1 MEQDRTEGL
10 RALIR
15 QGLQAVAYK
24 DTLAHLGDRSSYI
37 GMSDIGQHWECP
49 RAALAK
55 KVLPT
60 TNSLE
65 RLLTLQ
71 RGHWFESG
79 VGQALASLGL
89 HVLPQL
95 EISWQHQGVPIKAHL
110 DFVLVWGAPVNAIR
124 ILEVKSTDKL
134 PASPHDSH
142 LLQLHGQIGLLVK
155 AWNKPVFSLRAEDG
169 TLLHEKM
176 TFPQLCRAQLGLE
189 MPSTAAKTSI
199 EAWLLC
205 LSMKEVKAFGP
216 YGFNQAMLDT
226 ALDHAVHLWGDL
238 TAYRAGKLF
247 LSQVDCAQGFYPLC
261 SYCEHN
267 GDCPKF
273 PQGTQMPQW
282 EPALEK
288 MAALKEQR
296 TALDNEIKEME
307 TVLKL
312 VHRQAGTRDWVDTGN
327 YRFRMSVTAGR
338 TTLDKE
344 ALREE
349 LTEIF
354 HAEHLGDID
363 VDTLLARCERTG
375 SPFEKLSISPI
386 NWRTGGQHFN
396 SSRERNNII
405 TY

>member
-1 MEQDRTEGL
+1 MTDRTEGL

-15 QGLQAVAYK
+15 QGLQAVSQKSTTAQ
-24 DTLAHLGDRSSYI
+24 LGDRSTYV

-49 RAALAK
+49 RAVLAR
-55 KVLPT
+55 KVMPT
-60 TNSLE
+60 PNSLE

-79 VGQALASLGL
+79 VGKALASLGL
-89 HVLPQL
+89 YVLPQL
-95 EISWQHQGVPIKAHL
+95 EINWQHQGVPIKAHL

-142 LLQLHGQIGLLVK
+142 LLQLHGQIGLL
-155 AWNKPVFSLRAEDG
+155 AQTWDKPVFSLRAEDG

-176 TFPQLCRAQLGLE
+176 TFPQLCRAQLGLQLPKQAE
-189 MPSTAAKTSI
+189 KLSI

-205 LSMKEVKAFGP
+205 LSMKDVTTFGP
-216 YGFNQAMLDT
+216 YTFNQAMLDT
-226 ALDHAVHLWGDL
+226 ALDHAVQLWGDL
-238 TAYRAGKLF
+238 TAHRAGNLS
-247 LSQVDCAQGFYPLC
+247 LSQVTCAQGFYPIC
-261 SYCEHN
+261 SYCEYN

-273 PQGTQMPQW
+273 PQGVQMPQW

-288 MAALKEQR
+288 LAALKEQR

-312 VHRQAGTRDWVDTGN
+312 VHRQSGTRDWVDTGN
-327 YRFRMSVTAGR
+327 YRFRMSVAAGR
-338 TTLDKE
+338 STLNRE
-344 ALREE
+344 ALHEE
-349 LTEIF
+349 LTAIF
-354 HAEHLGDID
+354 RFEGLGNID
-363 VDTLLARCERTG
+363 VDALLARCERVG

-386 NWRTGGQHFN
+386 N
-396 SSRERNNII
+396 
-405 TY
+405 

>member
-1 MEQDRTEGL
+1 MINTDRTEGL

-15 QGLQAVAYK
+15 QGLEAVSTQNTA
-24 DTLAHLGDRSSYI
+24 AHLGDRSTYV

-49 RAALAK
+49 RAALAR
-55 KVLPT
+55 KVMPT
-60 TNSLE
+60 PNSLE

-124 ILEVKSTDKL
+124 ILEVKSTSRL
-134 PASPHDSH
+134 PDTPHDSH
-142 LLQLHGQIGLLVK
+142 LLQLHGQLGLLAQ
-155 AWNKPVFSLRAEDG
+155 AWDKPVFSIRAEDG

-176 TFPQLCRAQLGLE
+176 TFPQLCHARLGLQL
-189 MPSTAAKTSI
+189 PATADKTSM

-205 LSMKEVKAFGP
+205 LSMQDVTTFGP
-216 YGFNQAMLDT
+216 YTFNQAMLDT
-226 ALDHAVHLWGDL
+226 ALDHAVQLWGDL
-238 TAYRAGKLF
+238 KAHRAGNLS
-247 LSQVDCAQGFYPLC
+247 LSQVTCAQGFYPIC
-261 SYCEHN
+261 SYCEYN

-273 PQGTQMPQW
+273 PQGVQMPQW

-288 MAALKEQR
+288 LAVLKEQR

-312 VHRQAGTRDWVDTGN
+312 VHRQSGTRDWVDTGK
-327 YRFRMSVTAGR
+327 YRFRMSVAAGR
-338 TTLDKE
+338 STLNRE
-344 ALREE
+344 ALHEE
-349 LTEIF
+349 LTDIF
-354 HAEHLGDID
+354 RFEGLGDID
-363 VDTLLARCERTG
+363 VDPLLARCERTG
-375 SPFEKLSISPI
+375 APFERLCVSPV
-386 NWRTGGQHFN
+386 N
-396 SSRERNNII
+396 
-405 TY
+405 

>member
-1 MEQDRTEGL
+1 MINTDRTEGL

-15 QGLQAVAYK
+15 QGLEAVSTQNTA
-24 DTLAHLGDRSSYI
+24 AHLGDRSTYV

-49 RAALAK
+49 RAALAR
-55 KVLPT
+55 KVMPT
-60 TNSLE
+60 PNSLE

-124 ILEVKSTDKL
+124 ILEVKSTSRL
-134 PASPHDSH
+134 PDTPHDSH
-142 LLQLHGQIGLLVK
+142 LLQLHGQLGLLAQV
-155 AWNKPVFSLRAEDG
+155 WDKPVFSIRAEDG

-176 TFPQLCRAQLGLE
+176 TFPQLCHARLGLQL
-189 MPSTAAKTSI
+189 PATADKTSM

-205 LSMKEVKAFGP
+205 LSMQDVTTFGP
-216 YGFNQAMLDT
+216 YTFNQAMLDT
-226 ALDHAVHLWGDL
+226 ALDHAVQLWGDL
-238 TAYRAGKLF
+238 KAHRAGNLS
-247 LSQVDCAQGFYPLC
+247 LSQVTCAQGFYPIC
-261 SYCEHN
+261 SYCEYN

-273 PQGTQMPQW
+273 PQGVQMPQW

-288 MAALKEQR
+288 LAVLKEQR

-312 VHRQAGTRDWVDTGN
+312 VHRQSGTRDWVDTGK
-327 YRFRMSVTAGR
+327 YRFRMSVAAGR
-338 TTLDKE
+338 STLNRD
-344 ALREE
+344 ALHEE
-349 LTEIF
+349 LTDIF
-354 HAEHLGDID
+354 RFEGLGDID
-363 VDTLLARCERTG
+363 VDALLARCERTG
-375 SPFEKLSISPI
+375 APFERLCVSPV
-386 NWRTGGQHFN
+386 N
-396 SSRERNNII
+396 
-405 TY
+405 

>member
-1 MEQDRTEGL
+1 MINTDRTEGL

-15 QGLQAVAYK
+15 QGLEAVSQKSTA
-24 DTLAHLGDRSSYI
+24 AHLGDRSTYV

-49 RAALAK
+49 RAALAR
-55 KVLPT
+55 KVMPT
-60 TNSLE
+60 PNSLE

-142 LLQLHGQIGLLVK
+142 LLQLHGQIGLLAQ
-155 AWNKPVFSLRAEDG
+155 AWDKPVFSLRAEDG

-176 TFPQLCRAQLGLE
+176 TFPQLCRAQLGLQLPKQAE
-189 MPSTAAKTSI
+189 KLSI

-205 LSMKEVKAFGP
+205 LSMKEVTTFGP
-216 YGFNQAMLDT
+216 YTFNQAMLDT
-226 ALDHAVHLWGDL
+226 ALDHAVQLWGDL
-238 TAYRAGKLF
+238 TAHRAGNLS
-247 LSQVDCAQGFYPLC
+247 LSQVTCAQGFYPIC
-261 SYCEHN
+261 SYCEYN
-267 GDCPKF
+267 DDCPKF
-273 PQGTQMPQW
+273 PQGMQMPQW

-288 MAALKEQR
+288 LAALKEQR
-296 TALDNEIKEME
+296 TALDNENKEME

-312 VHRQAGTRDWVDTGN
+312 VHRQSGTRDWVDTGN
-327 YRFRMSVTAGR
+327 YRFRMSVAAGR
-338 TTLDKE
+338 STLNRE
-344 ALREE
+344 ALHEE
-349 LTEIF
+349 LTAIF
-354 HAEHLGDID
+354 RFEGLGNID
-363 VDTLLARCERTG
+363 VDALLARCERVG

-386 NWRTGGQHFN
+386 
-396 SSRERNNII
+396 I
-405 TY
+405 

>member
-1 MEQDRTEGL
+1 MEVTDRTEGL

-15 QGLQAVAYK
+15 QGLQAVSTQNTA
-24 DTLAHLGDRSSYI
+24 AHLGDRSTYV

-49 RAALAK
+49 RAALAR
-55 KVLPT
+55 KVVPT
-60 TNSLE
+60 PNSLE

-79 VGQALASLGL
+79 VGQALVSLGL

-95 EISWQHQGVPIKAHL
+95 EINWQHQGVPIKAHL

-142 LLQLHGQIGLLVK
+142 LLQLHGQIGLLTK
-155 AWNKPVFSLRAEDG
+155 AWNKPVFSLRAADG
-169 TLLHEKM
+169 TLLHDKM
-176 TFPQLCRAQLGLE
+176 TFPQLCLAHLGLPLPKQAE
-189 MPSTAAKTSI
+189 ELNM

-226 ALDHAVHLWGDL
+226 ALDHAVQLWGDL
-238 TAYRAGKLF
+238 TAHRAGNLS
-247 LSQVDCAQGFYPLC
+247 LSQVTCAQGFYPIC
-261 SYCEHN
+261 SYCEYN

-273 PQGTQMPQW
+273 PQGVQMPQW

-288 MAALKEQR
+288 LAALKEQR

-312 VHRQAGTRDWVDTGN
+312 VHRQSGTRDWVDTGN
-327 YRFRMSVTAGR
+327 YRFRMSVAAGR
-338 TTLDKE
+338 STLNRE
-344 ALREE
+344 ALHEE
-349 LTEIF
+349 LTAIF
-354 HAEHLGDID
+354 RFEGLGNID
-363 VDTLLARCERTG
+363 VDALLARCERVG

-386 NWRTGGQHFN
+386 N
-396 SSRERNNII
+396 
-405 TY
+405 

>member
-1 MEQDRTEGL
+1 MEVTDRTEGL

-15 QGLQAVAYK
+15 QGLQAVSTQNTA
-24 DTLAHLGDRSSYI
+24 AHLGDRSTYV

-49 RAALAK
+49 RAALAR
-55 KVLPT
+55 KVMPT
-60 TNSLE
+60 PNSLE

-95 EISWQHQGVPIKAHL
+95 EINWQHQGVPIKAHL

-142 LLQLHGQIGLLVK
+142 LLQLHGQIGLLAQ
-155 AWNKPVFSLRAEDG
+155 AWDKPVFSFRAEDG
-169 TLLHEKM
+169 TLLHDKM
-176 TFPQLCRAQLGLE
+176 TFPQLCHARLGLQLPQQAE
-189 MPSTAAKTSI
+189 KLNM

-226 ALDHAVHLWGDL
+226 ALDHAVQLWGDL
-238 TAYRAGKLF
+238 TAHRAGNLS
-247 LSQVDCAQGFYPLC
+247 LSQVTCAQGFYPIC
-261 SYCEHN
+261 SYCEYN

-273 PQGTQMPQW
+273 PQGVHMPQW

-288 MAALKEQR
+288 LAALKEQR

-312 VHRQAGTRDWVDTGN
+312 VHRQSGTRDWVDVGK
-327 YRFRMSVTAGR
+327 YRFRMSVAAGR
-338 TTLDKE
+338 STLNLE
-344 ALREE
+344 ALHEE
-349 LTEIF
+349 LAAIF
-354 HAEHLGDID
+354 RFEGLGDID
-363 VDTLLARCERTG
+363 VDALLARCERMG
-375 SPFEKLSISPI
+375 APYEKLSISAI
-386 NWRTGGQHFN
+386 N
-396 SSRERNNII
+396 
-405 TY
+405 

>member
-1 MEQDRTEGL
+1 MEQNDRTEGL

-15 QGLQAVAYK
+15 QGLQAVAHK
-24 DTLAHLGDRSSYI
+24 DTLAHLGDRSTYI

-49 RAALAK
+49 RAALAR

-79 VGQALASLGL
+79 VGQALTSLGL
-89 HVLPQL
+89 HILPQL
-95 EISWQHQGVPIKAHL
+95 EINWQHQGVPIKAHL

-142 LLQLHGQIGLLVK
+142 LLQLHGQIGLLAQ
-155 AWNKPVFSLRAEDG
+155 AWDKPVFSLRAEDG

-176 TFPQLCRAQLGLE
+176 TFPQLCRAQLGLQLPKQAE
-189 MPSTAAKTSI
+189 KLSI

-205 LSMKEVKAFGP
+205 LSMKDVTTFGP
-216 YGFNQAMLDT
+216 YTFNQAMLDT
-226 ALDHAVHLWGDL
+226 ALDHAVQLWGDL
-238 TAYRAGKLF
+238 TAHRAGNLS
-247 LSQVDCAQGFYPLC
+247 LSQVTCAQGFYPIC
-261 SYCEHN
+261 SYCEYN

-273 PQGTQMPQW
+273 PQGVHMPQW

-288 MAALKEQR
+288 LAALKEQR
-296 TALDNEIKEME
+296 TALDSEIKEME

-338 TTLDKE
+338 TTLDKD

-363 VDTLLARCERTG
+363 VNALLARCERTG

-386 NWRTGGQHFN
+386 N
-396 SSRERNNII
+396 
-405 TY
+405 

>member
-1 MEQDRTEGL
+1 MEQMDRTEGL

-15 QGLQAVAYK
+15 QGLQAVAHK

-49 RAALAK
+49 RAALARQ
-55 KVLPT
+55 VLPT

-95 EISWQHQGVPIKAHL
+95 EINWQHQGVPIKAHL

-134 PASPHDSH
+134 PALPHDSH
-142 LLQLHGQIGLLVK
+142 LLQLHGQIGLLTK
-155 AWNKPVFSLRAEDG
+155 AWSKPVFSLRAEDG
-169 TLLHEKM
+169 ALLHEKM
-176 TFPQLCRAQLGLE
+176 TFPQLCLAHLGLPLPKQAE
-189 MPSTAAKTSI
+189 ELNM

-226 ALDHAVHLWGDL
+226 ALDHAVQLWGDL
-238 TAYRAGKLF
+238 TAHRAGNLS
-247 LSQVDCAQGFYPLC
+247 LSQVTCAQGFYPIC
-261 SYCEHN
+261 SYCEYN

-273 PQGTQMPQW
+273 PQGVQMPQW

-288 MAALKEQR
+288 LAALKEQR

-312 VHRQAGTRDWVDTGN
+312 VHRQSGTRDWVDTGN
-327 YRFRMSVTAGR
+327 YRFRMSVAAGR
-338 TTLDKE
+338 STLNRE
-344 ALREE
+344 ALHEE
-349 LTEIF
+349 LTAIF
-354 HAEHLGDID
+354 RFEGLGNID
-363 VDTLLARCERTG
+363 VDALLARCERVG

-386 NWRTGGQHFN
+386 N
-396 SSRERNNII
+396 
-405 TY
+405 

>member
-1 MEQDRTEGL
+1 MEVTDRTEGL

-15 QGLQAVAYK
+15 QGLQAVAHN
-24 DTLAHLGDRSSYI
+24 DTLAHLGDRSRYV

-49 RAALAK
+49 RAALAR

-60 TNSLE
+60 ADSLE

-71 RGHWFESG
+71 RGHWFEAG

-89 HVLPQL
+89 NVLPQL
-95 EISWQHQGVPIKAHL
+95 EIKWQHQGVPIKAHL

-142 LLQLHGQIGLLVK
+142 LLQLHGQIGLLTK
-155 AWNKPVFSLRAEDG
+155 AWNKPVFSLRAADG
-169 TLLHEKM
+169 TLLHDKM
-176 TFPQLCRAQLGLE
+176 TFPQLCLAHLGLPLPKQAE
-189 MPSTAAKTSI
+189 ELNM

-226 ALDHAVHLWGDL
+226 ALDHAVQLWGDL
-238 TAYRAGKLF
+238 TAHRAGNLS
-247 LSQVDCAQGFYPLC
+247 LSQVTCVQGFYPIC
-261 SYCEHN
+261 SYCEYN

-273 PQGTQMPQW
+273 PQGVQMPQW

-288 MAALKEQR
+288 LAALKEQR

-312 VHRQAGTRDWVDTGN
+312 VHRQSGTRDWVDTGN
-327 YRFRMSVTAGR
+327 YRFRMSVAAGR
-338 TTLDKE
+338 STLNRE
-344 ALREE
+344 ALHEE
-349 LTEIF
+349 LTDIF
-354 HAEHLGDID
+354 LFEGLGDID
-363 VDTLLARCERTG
+363 VDALLARCERVG

-386 NWRTGGQHFN
+386 N
-396 SSRERNNII
+396 
-405 TY
+405 

>member
-1 MEQDRTEGL
+1 MEQMDRTEGL

-15 QGLQAVAYK
+15 QGLQAVAHK

-49 RAALAK
+49 RAALAR

-79 VGQALASLGL
+79 VGKALASLGL
-89 HVLPQL
+89 YVLPQL
-95 EISWQHQGVPIKAHL
+95 EINWQYQGVSIKAHL

-142 LLQLHGQIGLLVK
+142 LLQLHGQIGLLAQ
-155 AWNKPVFSLRAEDG
+155 AWDKPVFSLRAEDG

-176 TFPQLCRAQLGLE
+176 TFPQLCRAQLGLQLPKQAE
-189 MPSTAAKTSI
+189 KLSI

-205 LSMKEVKAFGP
+205 LSMKDVTTFGP
-216 YGFNQAMLDT
+216 YTFNQAMLDT
-226 ALDHAVHLWGDL
+226 ALDHAVQLWGDL
-238 TAYRAGKLF
+238 TAHRAGNLS
-247 LSQVDCAQGFYPLC
+247 LSQVTCAQGFYPIC
-261 SYCEHN
+261 SYCEYN

-273 PQGTQMPQW
+273 PQGVQMPQW

-288 MAALKEQR
+288 LAALKEQR

-312 VHRQAGTRDWVDTGN
+312 VHRQSGTRDWVDTGN
-327 YRFRMSVTAGR
+327 YRFRMSVAAGR
-338 TTLDKE
+338 STLNRE
-344 ALREE
+344 ALHEE
-349 LTEIF
+349 LTAIF
-354 HAEHLGDID
+354 RFEGLGNID
-363 VDTLLARCERTG
+363 VDALLARCERVG

-386 NWRTGGQHFN
+386 N
-396 SSRERNNII
+396 
-405 TY
+405 

>member
-1 MEQDRTEGL
+1 MEQMDRTEGL

-15 QGLQAVAYK
+15 QGLQAVAHN
-24 DTLAHLGDRSSYI
+24 DTLAHLGDRSRYV

-49 RAALAK
+49 RAALAR

-60 TNSLE
+60 ADSLE

-71 RGHWFESG
+71 RGHWFEAG

-89 HVLPQL
+89 NVLPQL
-95 EISWQHQGVPIKAHL
+95 EIKWQHQGVPIKAHL

-142 LLQLHGQIGLLVK
+142 LLQLHGQIGLLTK
-155 AWNKPVFSLRAEDG
+155 AWNKPVFSLRAADG
-169 TLLHEKM
+169 TLLHDKM
-176 TFPQLCRAQLGLE
+176 TFPQLCLAHLGLPLPKQAE
-189 MPSTAAKTSI
+189 ELNM

-226 ALDHAVHLWGDL
+226 ALDHAVQLWGDL
-238 TAYRAGKLF
+238 TAHRAGNLS
-247 LSQVDCAQGFYPLC
+247 LSQVTCAQGFYPIC
-261 SYCEHN
+261 SYCEYN

-273 PQGTQMPQW
+273 PQGVQMPQW

-288 MAALKEQR
+288 LAALKEQR

-312 VHRQAGTRDWVDTGN
+312 VHRQSGTRDWVDTGN
-327 YRFRMSVTAGR
+327 YRFRMSVAAGR
-338 TTLDKE
+338 STLNRE
-344 ALREE
+344 ALHEE
-349 LTEIF
+349 LTAIF
-354 HAEHLGDID
+354 RFEGLGNID
-363 VDTLLARCERTG
+363 VDALLARCERVG

-386 NWRTGGQHFN
+386 N
-396 SSRERNNII
+396 
-405 TY
+405 

>member
-1 MEQDRTEGL
+1 MEQMDRTEGL

-15 QGLQAVAYK
+15 QGLQAVAHK

-49 RAALAK
+49 RAALAR

-95 EISWQHQGVPIKAHL
+95 EINWQHQGVPIKAHL
-110 DFVLVWGAPVNAIR
+110 DFVLVWGPPVNAVR

-142 LLQLHGQIGLLVK
+142 LLQLHGQIGLLTK
-155 AWNKPVFSLRAEDG
+155 AWSKPVFSLRAEDG

-176 TFPQLCRAQLGLE
+176 TFPQLCRAQLGLQLPKQAE
-189 MPSTAAKTSI
+189 KLSI

-205 LSMKEVKAFGP
+205 LSMKDVTTFGP
-216 YGFNQAMLDT
+216 YTFNQAMLDT
-226 ALDHAVHLWGDL
+226 ALDHAVQLWGDL
-238 TAYRAGKLF
+238 TAHRAGNLS
-247 LSQVDCAQGFYPLC
+247 LSQVTCAQGFYPIC
-261 SYCEHN
+261 SYCEYN

-273 PQGTQMPQW
+273 PQGVHMPQW

-288 MAALKEQR
+288 LAALKEQR

-312 VHRQAGTRDWVDTGN
+312 VHRQSGTRDWVDTGN
-327 YRFRMSVTAGR
+327 YRFRMSVAAGR
-338 TTLDKE
+338 STLNRE
-344 ALREE
+344 ALHEE
-349 LTEIF
+349 LTAIF
-354 HAEHLGDID
+354 RFEGLGNID
-363 VDTLLARCERTG
+363 VDALLARCERVG

-386 NWRTGGQHFN
+386 N
-396 SSRERNNII
+396 
-405 TY
+405 

>member
-1 MEQDRTEGL
+1 MEQMNRTEGL

-15 QGLQAVAYK
+15 QGLQTVAHK

-49 RAALAK
+49 RAALAR
-55 KVLPT
+55 KVLST
-60 TNSLE
+60 RNSLE

-79 VGQALASLGL
+79 VGKALASLGL
-89 HVLPQL
+89 YVLPQL
-95 EISWQHQGVPIKAHL
+95 EINWQHQGVPIKAHL

-142 LLQLHGQIGLLVK
+142 LLQLHGQIGLLAQ
-155 AWNKPVFSLRAEDG
+155 AWDKPVFSLRAEDG

-176 TFPQLCRAQLGLE
+176 TFPQLCRAQLGLQLPKQAE
-189 MPSTAAKTSI
+189 KLSI

-205 LSMKEVKAFGP
+205 LSMKDVTTFGP
-216 YGFNQAMLDT
+216 YTFNQAMLDT
-226 ALDHAVHLWGDL
+226 ALDHAVQLWGDL
-238 TAYRAGKLF
+238 TAHRAGNLS
-247 LSQVDCAQGFYPLC
+247 LSQVTCAQGFYPIC
-261 SYCEHN
+261 SYCEYN

-273 PQGTQMPQW
+273 PQGVHMPQW

-288 MAALKEQR
+288 LAALKEQR

-312 VHRQAGTRDWVDTGN
+312 VHRQSGTRDWVDTGKH
-327 YRFRMSVTAGR
+327 RFRMSVAAGR
-338 TTLDKE
+338 STLNRE
-344 ALREE
+344 ALHEE
-349 LTEIF
+349 LTDIF
-354 HAEHLGDID
+354 LFEGLGDID
-363 VDTLLARCERTG
+363 VDALLARCERVG

-386 NWRTGGQHFN
+386 N
-396 SSRERNNII
+396 
-405 TY
+405 

>member
-1 MEQDRTEGL
+1 MEQKDRTEGL

-15 QGLQAVAYK
+15 QGLQAVAHK
-24 DTLAHLGDRSSYI
+24 DTLAHLGDRSTYI

-49 RAALAK
+49 RAALAR

-79 VGQALASLGL
+79 VGQALTSLGL
-89 HVLPQL
+89 HILPQL
-95 EISWQHQGVPIKAHL
+95 EINWQHQGVPIKAHL

-142 LLQLHGQIGLLVK
+142 LLQLHGQIGLLAQ
-155 AWNKPVFSLRAEDG
+155 AWDKPVFSLRAEDG

-176 TFPQLCRAQLGLE
+176 TFPQLCRAQLGLQLPKQAE
-189 MPSTAAKTSI
+189 KLSI

-205 LSMKEVKAFGP
+205 LSMKDVTTFGP
-216 YGFNQAMLDT
+216 YTFNQAMLDT
-226 ALDHAVHLWGDL
+226 ALDHAVQLWGDL
-238 TAYRAGKLF
+238 TAHRAGNLS
-247 LSQVDCAQGFYPLC
+247 LSQVTCAQGFYPIC
-261 SYCEHN
+261 SYCEYN

-273 PQGTQMPQW
+273 PQGVHMPQW

-288 MAALKEQR
+288 LAALKEQR
-296 TALDNEIKEME
+296 TALDSEIKEME

-338 TTLDKE
+338 TTLDKD

-363 VDTLLARCERTG
+363 VNALLARCERTG

-386 NWRTGGQHFN
+386 N
-396 SSRERNNII
+396 
-405 TY
+405 

>member
-1 MEQDRTEGL
+1 MEQRDRTEGL

-15 QGLQAVAYK
+15 QGLQAVSQQSTA
-24 DTLAHLGDRSSYI
+24 AHLGDRSTYV

-49 RAALAK
+49 RAALAR

-79 VGQALASLGL
+79 VGKALASLGL
-89 HVLPQL
+89 YVLPQL
-95 EISWQHQGVPIKAHL
+95 EINWQHQGVPIKAHL

-142 LLQLHGQIGLLVK
+142 LLQLHGQIGLLAQ
-155 AWNKPVFSLRAEDG
+155 AWDKPVFSLRAEDG
-169 TLLHEKM
+169 TLLHDKM
-176 TFPQLCRAQLGLE
+176 TFPQLCRAQLGLQLPKQAE
-189 MPSTAAKTSI
+189 KLSI

-205 LSMKEVKAFGP
+205 LSMKDVTTFGP
-216 YGFNQAMLDT
+216 YTFNQAMLDT
-226 ALDHAVHLWGDL
+226 ALDHAVQLWGDL
-238 TAYRAGKLF
+238 TAHRAGNLS
-247 LSQVDCAQGFYPLC
+247 LSQVTCAQGFYPIC
-261 SYCEHN
+261 SYCEYN

-273 PQGTQMPQW
+273 PQGVHMPQW

-288 MAALKEQR
+288 LAALKEQR

-312 VHRQAGTRDWVDTGN
+312 VHRQSGTRDWVDTGN
-327 YRFRMSVTAGR
+327 YRFRMSVAAGR
-338 TTLDKE
+338 STLNRE
-344 ALREE
+344 ALHEE
-349 LTEIF
+349 LTAIF
-354 HAEHLGDID
+354 RFEGLGNID
-363 VDTLLARCERTG
+363 VDALLARCERVG

-386 NWRTGGQHFN
+386 N
-396 SSRERNNII
+396 
-405 TY
+405 

>member
-1 MEQDRTEGL
+1 MEQKDRTEGL

-24 DTLAHLGDRSSYI
+24 DTLAHLGDRSSYV

-49 RAALAK
+49 RAALAR

-95 EISWQHQGVPIKAHL
+95 EINWQHQGVPIKAHL

-134 PASPHDSH
+134 PDTPHDSH

-155 AWNKPVFSLRAEDG
+155 AWGKRVFSLRAEDG
-169 TLLHEKM
+169 TILHDKV
-176 TFPQLCRAQLGLE
+176 TFPQLCSAQLGLQL
-189 MPSTAAKTSI
+189 PAITAEASM

-216 YGFNQAMLDT
+216 YGFNHAMLDT
-226 ALDHAVHLWGDL
+226 ALDHAAQLWAEL
-238 TAYRAGKLF
+238 TALRTGRLTLA
-247 LSQVDCAQGFYPLC
+247 QVSCAQGFYPLC
-261 SYCEHN
+261 SYCEYN

-273 PQGTQMPQW
+273 PQGVQMPQW

-288 MAALKEQR
+288 LTALKGQR
-296 TALDNEIKEME
+296 TALDAEIKEME
-307 TVLKL
+307 AVLKL

-327 YRFRMSVTAGR
+327 YRFRMSVAAGR
-338 TTLDKE
+338 TTLDKD
-344 ALREE
+344 ALQEE

-354 HAEHLGDID
+354 RAEHLGGID
-363 VDTLLARCERTG
+363 VDALLACCERIG
-375 SPFEKLSISPI
+375 APFEKLSISPI
-386 NWRTGGQHFN
+386 N
-396 SSRERNNII
+396 
-405 TY
+405 

>member
-1 MEQDRTEGL
+1 M
-10 RALIR
+10 
-15 QGLQAVAYK
+15 
-24 DTLAHLGDRSSYI
+24 
-37 GMSDIGQHWECP
+37 
-49 RAALAK
+49 
-55 KVLPT
+55 PT
-60 TNSLE
+60 
-65 RLLTLQ
+65 
-71 RGHWFESG
+71 
-79 VGQALASLGL
+79 
-89 HVLPQL
+89 
-95 EISWQHQGVPIKAHL
+95 
-110 DFVLVWGAPVNAIR
+110 
-124 ILEVKSTDKL
+124 
-134 PASPHDSH
+134 
-142 LLQLHGQIGLLVK
+142 
-155 AWNKPVFSLRAEDG
+155 
-169 TLLHEKM
+169 
-176 TFPQLCRAQLGLE
+176 
-189 MPSTAAKTSI
+189 TAAKTSM

-312 VHRQAGTRDWVDTGN
+312 VHRQAGTRDWIDTGN
-327 YRFRMSVTAGR
+327 YRFRMSVAGGR
-338 TTLDKE
+338 TTLDKD

-354 HAEHLGDID
+354 HAEHLDDID

-375 SPFEKLSISPI
+375 SSFDKLSISPI
-386 NWRTGGQHFN
+386 N
-396 SSRERNNII
+396 
-405 TY
+405 

>member
-1 MEQDRTEGL
+1 MINIDRTEGL

-15 QGLQAVAYK
+15 QGLEAVSQKSTA
-24 DTLAHLGDRSSYI
+24 AHLGDRSTYV

-49 RAALAK
+49 RAALAR
-55 KVLPT
+55 KVMPT
-60 TNSLE
+60 PNSLE

-110 DFVLVWGAPVNAIR
+110 DFVLVWGAPFNAIR

-142 LLQLHGQIGLLVK
+142 LLQLHGQIGLMAQ
-155 AWNKPVFSLRAEDG
+155 AWDNPVFSFRAEDG
-169 TLLHEKM
+169 TLLHDKM
-176 TFPQLCRAQLGLE
+176 TFPQLCHARLGLQLPKQAE
-189 MPSTAAKTSI
+189 KLNM

-226 ALDHAVHLWGDL
+226 ALDHAVQLWGDL
-238 TAYRAGKLF
+238 TAHRAGNLS
-247 LSQVDCAQGFYPLC
+247 LSQVTYAQGFYPIC
-261 SYCEHN
+261 SYCEYN

-273 PQGTQMPQW
+273 PQGVHMPQW

-288 MAALKEQR
+288 LAALKEQR

-312 VHRQAGTRDWVDTGN
+312 VHRQSGTRDWVDTGN
-327 YRFRMSVTAGR
+327 YRFRMSVAAGR
-338 TTLDKE
+338 STLNRE
-344 ALREE
+344 ALHEE
-349 LTEIF
+349 LAAIF
-354 HAEHLGDID
+354 RFEGLGDID
-363 VDTLLARCERTG
+363 VDALLARCERMG
-375 SPFEKLSISPI
+375 APYEKLSISAI
-386 NWRTGGQHFN
+386 N
-396 SSRERNNII
+396 
-405 TY
+405 

>member
-1 MEQDRTEGL
+1 MEQMDRTEGL

-15 QGLQAVAYK
+15 QGLQAVAHN
-24 DTLAHLGDRSSYI
+24 DTLAHLGDRSRYV

-49 RAALAK
+49 RAALAR

-60 TNSLE
+60 ADSLE

-71 RGHWFESG
+71 RGHWFEAG

-89 HVLPQL
+89 NVLPQL
-95 EISWQHQGVPIKAHL
+95 EIKWQHQGVPIKAHL

-142 LLQLHGQIGLLVK
+142 LLQLHGQIGLLTK
-155 AWNKPVFSLRAEDG
+155 AWNNPVFSLRAADG
-169 TLLHEKM
+169 TRLHDKM
-176 TFPQLCRAQLGLE
+176 TFPQLCLAHLGLPLPKQAE
-189 MPSTAAKTSI
+189 ELNM

-226 ALDHAVHLWGDL
+226 ALDHAVQLWGDL
-238 TAYRAGKLF
+238 TAHRAGNLS
-247 LSQVDCAQGFYPLC
+247 LSQVTCAQGFYPIC
-261 SYCEHN
+261 SYCEYN

-273 PQGTQMPQW
+273 PQGVQMPQW

-288 MAALKEQR
+288 LAALKEQR

-312 VHRQAGTRDWVDTGN
+312 VHRQSGTRDWVDTGN
-327 YRFRMSVTAGR
+327 YRFRMSVAAGR
-338 TTLDKE
+338 STLNRE
-344 ALREE
+344 ALHEE
-349 LTEIF
+349 LTAIF
-354 HAEHLGDID
+354 RFEGLGNID
-363 VDTLLARCERTG
+363 VDALLARCERVG

-386 NWRTGGQHFN
+386 N
-396 SSRERNNII
+396 
-405 TY
+405 

>member
-1 MEQDRTEGL
+1 MEQKDRTEGL

-15 QGLQAVAYK
+15 QGLQAVAHK

-49 RAALAK
+49 RAVLAR

-95 EISWQHQGVPIKAHL
+95 EISWEHQGAPIKAHL
-110 DFVLVWGAPVNAIR
+110 DFVLAWGAPVNAIR

-134 PASPHDSH
+134 PGIPHDSH
-142 LLQLHGQIGLLVK
+142 LLQLHGQIGLLTK
-155 AWNKPVFSLRAEDG
+155 AWSKPIFSLRAEDG
-169 TLLHEKM
+169 TVLHDKM
-176 TFPQLCRAQLGLE
+176 TFPQLCRVQLGIQL
-189 MPSTAAKTSI
+189 PATATEASM

-205 LSMKEVKAFGP
+205 LSMKEIKAFGP

-226 ALDHAVHLWGDL
+226 ALDHAAQLWGEL
-238 TAYRAGKLF
+238 TDFRAGHITLA
-247 LSQVDCAQGFYPLC
+247 QVDCAQGFYPLC

-273 PQGTQMPQW
+273 PQGVQMPQW
-282 EPALEK
+282 EPALERL
-288 MAALKEQR
+288 AALNEQR

-327 YRFRMSVTAGR
+327 YRFRMSVAAGR
-338 TTLDKE
+338 TTLDKD

-349 LTEIF
+349 LTEILNAK
-354 HAEHLGDID
+354 HMGGID

-386 NWRTGGQHFN
+386 N
-396 SSRERNNII
+396 
-405 TY
+405 

>member
-1 MEQDRTEGL
+1 MEQMDRTEGL

-15 QGLQAVAYK
+15 QGLQAVAHK

-49 RAALAK
+49 RAALAR

-79 VGQALASLGL
+79 VGQALTSLGL
-89 HVLPQL
+89 HILPQL
-95 EISWQHQGVPIKAHL
+95 EINWQHQGVPIKAHL

-142 LLQLHGQIGLLVK
+142 LLQLHGQIGLLAQ
-155 AWNKPVFSLRAEDG
+155 AWDKPVFSLRAEDG

-176 TFPQLCRAQLGLE
+176 TFPQLCRAQLGLQLPKQAE
-189 MPSTAAKTSI
+189 KLSI

-205 LSMKEVKAFGP
+205 LSMKDVTTFGP
-216 YGFNQAMLDT
+216 YTFNQAMLDT
-226 ALDHAVHLWGDL
+226 ALDHAVQLWGDL
-238 TAYRAGKLF
+238 TAHRAGNLS
-247 LSQVDCAQGFYPLC
+247 LSQVTCAQGFYPIC
-261 SYCEHN
+261 SYCEYN

-273 PQGTQMPQW
+273 PQGVHMPQW

-288 MAALKEQR
+288 LAALKEQR
-296 TALDNEIKEME
+296 TALDSEIKEME

-338 TTLDKE
+338 TTLDKD

-363 VDTLLARCERTG
+363 VNALLARCERTG

-386 NWRTGGQHFN
+386 N
-396 SSRERNNII
+396 
-405 TY
+405 